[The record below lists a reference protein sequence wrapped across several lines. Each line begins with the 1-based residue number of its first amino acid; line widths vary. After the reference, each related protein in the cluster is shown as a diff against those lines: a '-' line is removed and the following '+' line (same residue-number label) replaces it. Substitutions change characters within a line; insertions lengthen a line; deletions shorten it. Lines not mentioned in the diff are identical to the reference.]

1 MKVLLVLTD
10 AYSDC
15 EKAITYAVNFS
26 EKLGAELDILAV
38 LEDVYNL
45 ERANVTFGL
54 PFPPEIKEESKKR
67 IERRLREVWE
77 KLTGSTEIPG
87 VEYRIGPLSEEVKK
101 FVEGKGYELVVW
113 ACYPS
118 AYLCKVIDGL
128 NLASLIVK

>member
-1 MKVLLVLTD
+1 MNVLLVLTD
-10 AYSDC
+10 TYHDC
-15 EKAITYAVNFS
+15 EKAISYAVNFS

-54 PFPPEIKEESKKR
+54 PFPPEIKEESKRR
-67 IERRLREVWE
+67 IERKLREVWE
-77 KLTGSTEIPG
+77 KLTGSTQTPN
-87 VEYRIGPLSEEVKK
+87 VEYKVGPLSEEVKK

-118 AYLCKVIDGL
+118 AYLCKVIDEL
-128 NLASLIVK
+128 NLASLIIK